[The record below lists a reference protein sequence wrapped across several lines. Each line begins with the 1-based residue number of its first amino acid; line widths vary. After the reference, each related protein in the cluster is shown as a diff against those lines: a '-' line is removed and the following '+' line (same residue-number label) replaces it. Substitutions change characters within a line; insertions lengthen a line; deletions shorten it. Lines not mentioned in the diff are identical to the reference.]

1 MTALPAPAQHA
12 PAGRT
17 RPAWTA
23 MAWVTW
29 RQHRVA
35 LAGTGILLGA
45 CAVLLAI
52 SGLRLQAAHANLVHG
67 HCAISGALITSPCG
81 LLQTAYNNAGSL
93 LLTGNVLT
101 LTVAASVIPGLIGMF
116 VGAPLLAREY
126 ETGTFRFAW
135 TQATSRARWA
145 AAKLALLAAMLTAAA
160 GAFGALVS
168 WFLAQDNPLSGGDRW
183 QSSEFGLTAVTF
195 AAWTLVA
202 FAVGAFAGA
211 LLKRTLPAMAVTAAC
226 VAAMAAVTYRK
237 LDTPL
242 LSFGPV
248 IGRTRLLSLMP
259 FQPGSPPVTY
269 VSGQAVTVSAPP
281 GSWPLRAW
289 IAAPHGHAPDSGLQG
304 LSTSDQNAWLA
315 AHHLT
320 LWTAYQPP
328 GRFWVFQSVEGGIG
342 LLIALLLGAA
352 TVWLVG
358 RKTA

>member
-1 MTALPAPAQHA
+1 VTALAAPAQHA
-12 PAGRT
+12 PGGRT

-23 MAWVTW
+23 MAWITW

-135 TQATSRARWA
+135 TQAISRARWA
-145 AAKLALLAAMLTAAA
+145 AAKLALLAATLTAAA

-183 QSSEFGLTAVTF
+183 QPSEFGLTAVTL

-248 IGRTRLLSLMP
+248 IGRVTLLNQGIY
-259 FQPGSPPVTY
+259 QPGSEPVTFLA
-269 VSGQAVTVSAPP
+269 GLAVVTSSPA
-281 GSWPLRAW
+281 GSWPLRSWAT
-289 IAAPHGHAPDSGLQG
+289 GSRG
-304 LSTSDQNAWLA
+304 LSVPSRVWNLKPSAQNAWLA
-315 AHHLT
+315 SHHIS